1 MVSTIYSM
9 GICGIDSFV
18 VKIESDISRGMP
30 ICDIVGLPDA
40 TVKESKNRVRSAICN
55 SGFTF
60 PVARITINLAPADIK
75 KCGSIY
81 DLPIFLSILK
91 SSNQIATSFDD
102 SVFIGE
108 LSLSGEVRAVSGI
121 ISMAIKAK
129 KEGFKNI
136 YVPYDNAKEASIIE
150 GINVYGLKNVS
161 ELISDSTNKTSI
173 HFFPTAKIDKSVMDP
188 QLDFANVKGQYEV
201 KRALEVAAAGG
212 HNVIMIGPPGSG
224 KSMMAKNMVSI
235 LPDMTFDE
243 ILETTSIH
251 SITGM
256 ISNEVPVITQR
267 PFRSPHHT
275 ISMAG
280 ISGGGTS
287 PRPGELSLA
296 HNGVLFLDEFPEF
309 SRSSLESIR
318 QPLEDGHV
326 TISRV
331 RSNVTYPCSI
341 MLIAAMN
348 PCPCGYYGHP
358 TKRCTC
364 SRRTIEKYLSKISGP
379 ILDRID
385 IHIEVP
391 PISYSDICSNQPSES
406 SVDIKKRV
414 DEARGIQL
422 ERYKKYHAYSNARV
436 PSNILSKFC
445 VMSHDAKKLLE
456 NTFNQAGLSARGYQK
471 ILRVSRTLAD
481 MDKSDII
488 NYNHVWEATQLRIID
503 EKYFSHHQI
512 SEKIVEPEDSLS
524 SLDINELCELFKT
537 RNSTTKPNFQN
548 VSRPLEI
555 ETLN

>member
-1 MVSTIYSM
+1 M
-9 GICGIDSFV
+9 
-18 VKIESDISRGMP
+18 
-30 ICDIVGLPDA
+30 
-40 TVKESKNRVRSAICN
+40 
-55 SGFTF
+55 
-60 PVARITINLAPADIK
+60 
-75 KCGSIY
+75 
-81 DLPIFLSILK
+81 
-91 SSNQIATSFDD
+91 
-102 SVFIGE
+102 
-108 LSLSGEVRAVSGI
+108 
-121 ISMAIKAK
+121 
-129 KEGFKNI
+129 
-136 YVPYDNAKEASIIE
+136 
-150 GINVYGLKNVS
+150 
-161 ELISDSTNKTSI
+161 
-173 HFFPTAKIDKSVMDP
+173 
-188 QLDFANVKGQYEV
+188 
-201 KRALEVAAAGG
+201 EVAAAGG
-212 HNVIMIGPPGSG
+212 HNVIMVGPPGSG

-391 PISYSDICSNQPSES
+391 PISYSDMCSNRPSES

-414 DEARGIQL
+414 DEARAIQL
-422 ERYKKYHAYSNARV
+422 ERYKKYHVYSNARV

-445 VMSHDAKKLLE
+445 VMSTDAKKLLE
-456 NTFNQAGLSARGYQK
+456 NTFNKAGLSARGYQK

-524 SLDINELCELFKT
+524 SLDINELSELFKT
-537 RNSTTKPNFQN
+537 RKSTIKSNFQN

-555 ETLN
+555 EALN